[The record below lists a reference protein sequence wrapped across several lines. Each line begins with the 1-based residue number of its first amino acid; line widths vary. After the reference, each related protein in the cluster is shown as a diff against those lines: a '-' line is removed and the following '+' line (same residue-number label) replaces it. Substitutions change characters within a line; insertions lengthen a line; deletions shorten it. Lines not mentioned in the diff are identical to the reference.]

1 MVFFYKANQLDKFE
15 GSGSHQN
22 GGTRAIS
29 RYGETL
35 RNLEIKSTFSPVG
48 MDFNTYKCNNFHLKT
63 AMLYSNMNSIYHVGV
78 PMYFRKTTYRYI
90 ITSSGFSA
98 WKCHNYLLMCKEN
111 VPIHFKKKRH
121 HQQARTW
128 QWHLCT
134 RKSVHFGLHM
144 ARRLHIWPLCFR
156 IISSILRSS
165 MKEVPFEVAF
175 WGIRCGQNQIYP
187 KKLCKAKWVKATMR
201 NPLVQ

>member
-111 VPIHFKKKRH
+111 VPIHFKKKDITNKH
-121 HQQARTW
+121 VPGSGICAHGKVCILGCTW
-128 QWHLCT
+128 RDDCT
-134 RKSVHFGLHM
+134 YDLFALG
-144 ARRLHIWPLCFR
+144 
-156 IISSILRSS
+156 
-165 MKEVPFEVAF
+165 
-175 WGIRCGQNQIYP
+175 
-187 KKLCKAKWVKATMR
+187 
-201 NPLVQ
+201 

>member
-48 MDFNTYKCNNFHLKT
+48 RDFNTYKCNNFHLKT

-111 VPIHFKKKRH
+111 VPIHSKNKTSPTSTYL
-121 HQQARTW
+121 AVA
-128 QWHLCT
+128 
-134 RKSVHFGLHM
+134 SVHTEKCAFFFLHM
-144 ARRLHIWPLCFR
+144 ARRLHIWPL
-156 IISSILRSS
+156 S
-165 MKEVPFEVAF
+165 
-175 WGIRCGQNQIYP
+175 
-187 KKLCKAKWVKATMR
+187 
-201 NPLVQ
+201 